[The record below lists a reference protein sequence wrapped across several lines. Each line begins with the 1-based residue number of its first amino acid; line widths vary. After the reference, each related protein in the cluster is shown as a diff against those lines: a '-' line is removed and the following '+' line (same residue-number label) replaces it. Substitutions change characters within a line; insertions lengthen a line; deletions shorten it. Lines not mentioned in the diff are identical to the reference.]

1 MQAYGSPSYGL
12 GPSFSRI
19 NQRTDGSQLSVREG
33 ENQIEFVVEE
43 FTIND
48 GSTNREEHPRIA
60 FAIQDTSISNRF
72 NTNFDYTP
80 DDITTNRVNS
90 STTTTS
96 SDVTKTFPLNYTN
109 LNNSNN
115 SIRVSSNKRIIRLK
129 DGAGDDTNARIVIEN
144 VVGGTA
150 RFTRDGRGI
159 EVTGNVT
166 ARINLDVDDNPD
178 SAGVAL
184 DAVEINGVTF
194 RRRGSR
200 GEAAKTV
207 RFDATESV
215 STTGGPTVGVVD
227 ESNATQRQRVVPDKR
242 YDVRGFVA
250 KTGDALVNELRVDP
264 GGKTV
269 RADGETRRIEIRQRE
284 IEVRDEAEEVYVVFD
299 NLHPKNTVQTVLE
312 DGDKKLVLRDGGGDD
327 ADDDADG

>member
-1 MQAYGSPSYGL
+1 V
-12 GPSFSRI
+12 
-19 NQRTDGSQLSVREG
+19 NNHV
-33 ENQIEFVVEE
+33 EFVVEE

-48 GSTNREEHPRIA
+48 GSSNREEHPRIV
-60 FAIQDTSISNRF
+60 FAIQDTSISDRF

-80 DDITTNRVNS
+80 DDITTNKKNTS
-90 STTTTS
+90 TTS
-96 SDVTKTFPLNYTN
+96 SRDITKTFPLNFTN
-109 LNNSNN
+109 LNISNN
-115 SIRVSSNKRIIRLK
+115 LIRVSNNRRIIRLK
-129 DGAGDDTNARIVIEN
+129 DGAGDDTNARIVIED

-150 RFTRDGRGI
+150 RFTENGRGI

-178 SAGVAL
+178 TNGVSL

-194 RRRGSR
+194 NRIGSR

-207 RFDATESV
+207 RFNATENV
-215 STTGGPTVGVVD
+215 TTTVDQPVD
-227 ESNATQRQRVVPDKR
+227 FVESNATQRQRVVPDER

-299 NLHPKNTVQTVLE
+299 NLHPKNTIQTVLE
-312 DGDKKLVLRDGGGDD
+312 GGDKTLRLRDGDGDD
-327 ADDDADG
+327 ANAKLEIKGGNAVFAIAETEKSLMNFQMHQVQKEHI